1 MFAIIP
7 DILEL
12 NKRRYAWRSRIE
24 RYKAEL
30 AGIPFQDRPDAP
42 DVLVPIKKFAAELG
56 VSVRTVERRIVE
68 ARKATGKSEASAI
81 AA

>member
-1 MFAIIP
+1 MSAIIP

-30 AGIPFQDRPDAP
+30 AGIPFQGRTDAP

-56 VSVRTVERRIVE
+56 VSVRTAARRIAD
-68 ARKATGKSEASAI
+68 ARKAAGKSNTSAI